1 MCQPTRGNATKTHSL
16 RLESEL
22 IDSNRVKVW
31 HSYNLLTLHHLL
43 LHLLNFLCEKLHF
56 FSRYYVE
63 NSAHF
68 WPFLSVDVT
77 IISIVNCQSNN
88 ASQQLGRV
96 QTSVMSQQILRYEK
110 EYCNTFQFGPTP
122 PSKWR
127 SLQAICNVAIM
138 PHPIPSKEPRMCEK
152 E

>member
-1 MCQPTRGNATKTHSL
+1 MVINLAASVPLFTQPSPLLFYRLLRSQSPESKCVTRGNETKTHSL
-16 RLESEL
+16 RLESQL

-31 HSYNLLTLHHLL
+31 HSYNLLTLHQLL

-68 WPFLSVDVT
+68 WPFFSVDVT
-77 IISIVNCQSNN
+77 IISIANCQSNN

-110 EYCNTFQFGPTP
+110 E
-122 PSKWR
+122 
-127 SLQAICNVAIM
+127 
-138 PHPIPSKEPRMCEK
+138 
-152 E
+152 